1 MKAGEE
7 SLNFIKNIKEDDF
20 LIFCLSGGASSLV
33 ESFQGELDFN
43 FIQKLNKKLLK
54 SGIGIEDFNLI
65 RKSISKIKN
74 GGLFNKLKSHSVSL
88 ITCDIPSGNLHSVSS
103 SPSLYQEIDEQKLNS
118 LLNKYLSIEEVE
130 TLQKNI
136 KYEENK
142 YSKGVAIK
150 IADANYLATLSKEK
164 LNFTSP
170 LDPFD
175 CEFEVGINKIL
186 NELKTTDKL
195 ITTGEMNVK
204 VSGDGLGGRNTH
216 FVLEMANQLFYE
228 NVLKLKQDQLKQLF
242 ILSVGTDG
250 SDGPTDAAGAYFSYN
265 EYTKVGHELIKLELK
280 KFDSYNFFN
289 DLGTLI
295 KTGPTGTNLMDLRI
309 IYYENVTSNH

>member
-1 MKAGEE
+1 
-7 SLNFIKNIKEDDF
+7 
-20 LIFCLSGGASSLV
+20 
-33 ESFQGELDFN
+33 
-43 FIQKLNKKLLK
+43 
-54 SGIGIEDFNLI
+54 
-65 RKSISKIKN
+65 
-74 GGLFNKLKSHSVSL
+74 
-88 ITCDIPSGNLHSVSS
+88 
-103 SPSLYQEIDEQKLNS
+103 
-118 LLNKYLSIEEVE
+118 
-130 TLQKNI
+130 
-136 KYEENK
+136 
-142 YSKGVAIK
+142 
-150 IADANYLATLSKEK
+150 
-164 LNFTSP
+164 
-170 LDPFD
+170 
-175 CEFEVGINKIL
+175 
-186 NELKTTDKL
+186 
-195 ITTGEMNVK
+195 MNVK